1 MAEYRRAVP
10 QEEADILD
18 FINMVFSQ
26 AHRPHDFARLLPKVY
41 ARKGFSRYHYVAVEE
56 GRIRGT
62 VAVLPLELQ
71 LEQGCA
77 LKVGYIGSVST
88 HPRDRGAGHMKAL
101 MHLAMREAELQ
112 GYDLLSLGGRRQ
124 RYGYFGFE
132 NGGMSLAFSLNR
144 DNIRHAMAEVD
155 ESQVQFR
162 RIVSEEDTAL
172 AEMHRLSSHQPM
184 TCVRRRDLYLDTM
197 RSWNGQCYA
206 IEDLHGARRVTGV
219 LYAQGDD
226 IHELTLSDERCLEAV
241 LKAWMK
247 DRERARISVPA
258 HQYARAGAIKRFAE
272 NYQLSDAMM
281 LHVFNWRHT
290 LEKLLSF
297 KAGWQTLEA
306 GRLVFEVEGAGRYEI
321 CVREH
326 EVTVN
331 DTDRAPEMRFSP
343 QEAVAFFFSPFTAV
357 YSPSA
362 LLKSWLPVPLDIPA
376 ADAF

>member
-206 IEDLHGARRVTGV
+206 IEDLHGDRRVTGV

-241 LKAWMK
+241 SYTHLTLPTKA
-247 DRERARISVPA
+247 
-258 HQYARAGAIKRFAE
+258 
-272 NYQLSDAMM
+272 
-281 LHVFNWRHT
+281 
-290 LEKLLSF
+290 
-297 KAGWQTLEA
+297 
-306 GRLVFEVEGAGRYEI
+306 
-321 CVREH
+321 
-326 EVTVN
+326 
-331 DTDRAPEMRFSP
+331 
-343 QEAVAFFFSPFTAV
+343 
-357 YSPSA
+357 
-362 LLKSWLPVPLDIPA
+362 
-376 ADAF
+376 